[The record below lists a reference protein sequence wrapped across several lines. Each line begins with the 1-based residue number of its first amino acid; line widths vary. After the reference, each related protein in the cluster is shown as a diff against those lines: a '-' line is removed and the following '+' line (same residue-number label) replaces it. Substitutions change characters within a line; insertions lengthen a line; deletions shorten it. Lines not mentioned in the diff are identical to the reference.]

1 MIKNTKE
8 ILYLG
13 LGILERT
20 DISSAPQAINLA
32 VVTNDDDIVVQYLD
46 DSQESFPVKQGSIEP
61 YVVGIVLFST
71 DDGEEYVIREVTDLD
86 GTWVSKYK
94 IELPLLTLTDLLEKP
109 EVDMQ
114 MPYLENENEKL
125 IAVKSPDDDNIL
137 SVMYL
142 NNYGAFARINE
153 TWVAVSPADTSLE
166 GTVPFNVK
174 VDTAQEF
181 IDLFDDGDVT
191 YEESKDFL
199 ESVE

>member
-1 MIKNTKE
+1 MIKDTKE

-20 DISSAPQAINLA
+20 DEVSEPQAINLA
-32 VVTNDDDIVVQYLD
+32 VVTNDDNVVVQYLD

-94 IELPLLTLTDLLEKP
+94 LELPLLTLKDLLEKP

-125 IAVKSPDDDNIL
+125 IAVKSPEDDNIL

-153 TWVAVSPADTSLE
+153 TWVSVSPADTSLE
-166 GTVPFNVK
+166 GTEPFNVK
-174 VDTAQEF
+174 VDTAQDF
-181 IDLFDDGDVT
+181 IDLYDSGDVT
-191 YEESKDFL
+191 YDEAKDFL
-199 ESVE
+199 EPVE